1 MEDGS
6 IAVIGSAN
14 VDLIMRLPRLPAR
27 GETIT
32 GGEFSQVFGG
42 KGANAAVAVA
52 RAGGTVAFAGCV
64 GDDVYGPEI
73 TTSLR
78 SDSVDTTYLTVGE
91 GVPTGTALIFFDAQ
105 GENYLGVA
113 PGANAAFTPERAL
126 EGEALIADASV
137 LLLQME
143 IPAATTEAILG
154 LAGAHGTR
162 VIFNYAP
169 AGDLAVPVG
178 PAMTGLI
185 VNETEAAALAGRPVT
200 DPSEAATVAAVL
212 RERGPEFVVVTLGA
226 AGAHVESD
234 GVRALVPA
242 FPVDPVDTTAAGD
255 TFCGALA
262 VALAEGNALDAAA
275 RFANAAAAL
284 AVTRVGAQPS
294 IPRRNEID
302 AFLADLM

>member
-1 MEDGS
+1 MAHGL

-14 VDLIMRLPRLPAR
+14 VDLIMRVPRLPSR
-27 GETIT
+27 GETIND
-32 GGEFSQVFGG
+32 GEFSQVFGG
-42 KGANAAVAVA
+42 KGANAAVASA
-52 RAGGTVAFAGCV
+52 RAGGSVAFAGCV
-64 GDDVYGPEI
+64 GEDVYGPEI
-73 TTSLR
+73 AASLR
-78 SDSVDTTYLTVGE
+78 SDGIDTSHLTVAH

-113 PGANAAFTPERAL
+113 PGANGAFTPAKVAEC
-126 EGEALIADASV
+126 EALIADASV

-143 IPAATTEAILG
+143 IPAAATRAILEV
-154 LAGAHGTR
+154 ARTHGTR
-162 VIFNYAP
+162 VLFNYAP

-178 PAMTGLI
+178 PAMTGLV
-185 VNETEAAALAGRPVT
+185 VNETEAAALTGRSVA
-200 DPSEAATVAAVL
+200 DPSEAAAAAAVL
-212 RERGPEFVVVTLGA
+212 RDLGPEFVVVTLGA

-242 FPVDPVDTTAAGD
+242 FPVEPVDTTAAGD

-284 AVTRVGAQPS
+284 TVTRVGAQPS
-294 IPRRNEID
+294 IPHRKDVD
-302 AFLADLM
+302 AFLAGLM